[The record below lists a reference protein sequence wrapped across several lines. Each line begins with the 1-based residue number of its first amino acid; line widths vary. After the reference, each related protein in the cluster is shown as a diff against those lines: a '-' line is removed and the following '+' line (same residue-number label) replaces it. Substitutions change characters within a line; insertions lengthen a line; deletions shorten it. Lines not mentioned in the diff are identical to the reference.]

1 MATEP
6 SSSVYLNERVFV
18 QDQGDTP
25 QLFSGGCMSIGQ
37 TRSKVSSSAGDA
49 KPTPA
54 SAPLQA
60 TGSGMAGGDLIISVS
75 RNDESPT
82 SKVQVVSTAGE
93 ILAER
98 SYSDLFVRAGQM
110 DSFTVPTSATR
121 QYLFFYWG
129 GDCSKDL
136 TLPSW

>member
-1 MATEP
+1 
-6 SSSVYLNERVFV
+6 
-18 QDQGDTP
+18 
-25 QLFSGGCMSIGQ
+25 
-37 TRSKVSSSAGDA
+37 
-49 KPTPA
+49 
-54 SAPLQA
+54 
-60 TGSGMAGGDLIISVS
+60 MAGGDLIISVS